1 MQKCIDCGML
11 GLVNRSL
18 GTIDEAGIAYRNNGT
33 SPVIGKKYVHYESPI
48 CHQGLVEI
56 KADSV
61 KDGYE
66 QACNLPANECPSFVK
81 YQPGILPQ
89 DNYMMSLAE
98 AREEARVARE
108 DAKEKVRVAREDA
121 KEEVRRSE
129 VRFKF
134 WTRTLLVVIGILI
147 SIISI
152 LFNNNF
158 SATH

>member
-1 MQKCIDCGML
+1 MQKCIDCGMM
-11 GLVNRSL
+11 GLVSREL

-108 DAKEKVRVAREDA
+108 DAKE
-121 KEEVRRSE
+121 EVRRSE